1 MIKTSLIKNVL
12 YAIDH
17 NMIFPEICE
26 YRRTDETLGD
36 YVKYDYP
43 VEKAVLFL
51 RNLRKTWMY
60 KIKVKYENLGEGFIN
75 IYVRKIDRYFCQCF
89 CIRFQ
94 INIDS
99 WGCSSVLDSLSYG
112 VIGSKDI

>member
-51 RNLRKTWMY
+51 
-60 KIKVKYENLGEGFIN
+60 
-75 IYVRKIDRYFCQCF
+75 
-89 CIRFQ
+89 
-94 INIDS
+94 
-99 WGCSSVLDSLSYG
+99 
-112 VIGSKDI
+112 SKKNR